1 MKNISVQLRQNFYEI
16 AEAHE
21 DLSQLYDHMVYSS
34 GAVEGDLRG
43 LDVALEVLGKIS
55 RQMEREELDNGL

>member
-1 MKNISVQLRQNFYEI
+1 MKNVSVQLRQSFYEI
-16 AEAHE
+16 EEAVN

-43 LDVALEVLGKIS
+43 LNTAIEVLSKIS
-55 RQMEREELDNGL
+55 RQMEREIADGF